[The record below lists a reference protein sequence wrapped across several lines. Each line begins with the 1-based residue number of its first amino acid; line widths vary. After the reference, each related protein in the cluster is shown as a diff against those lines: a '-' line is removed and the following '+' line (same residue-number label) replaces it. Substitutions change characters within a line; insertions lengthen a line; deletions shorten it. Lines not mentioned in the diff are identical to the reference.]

1 MKSSQQFALLC
12 GSFLL
17 GGAAAFSTQQ
27 QIQTTITSRTPTT
40 LSATVN
46 IDESIP
52 RDVWTMDAYMTD
64 CGVQRADGVG
74 IYDSSIEN
82 QVEGTDYSLM
92 TQADIAAGS
101 PVLCVPAN
109 MVLSSKDIR
118 EGELNG
124 IVDPAEEYLD
134 IMGVDKKELPMFHL
148 FLKILIE
155 FEKGE
160 DSPWFPWLDS
170 LPRRFF
176 NGASMTRE

>member
-1 MKSSQQFALLC
+1 MKSPQQFTLLW

-17 GGAAAFSTQQ
+17 GGAAAFSQQ
-27 QIQTTITSRTPTT
+27 QIQTTSPSRTPLS
-40 LSATVN
+40 LSAVTVN

-52 RDVWTMDAYMTD
+52 RDVWTMDNYMTN
-64 CGVQRADGVG
+64 CGVQRAEGVA

-82 QVEGTDYSLM
+82 QEEGTDYSLM
-92 TQADIAAGS
+92 TQNDIPAQS

-109 MVLSSKDIR
+109 MILSSKDIR

-124 IVDPAEEYLD
+124 IVEPAEEYLE
-134 IMGVDKKELPMFHL
+134 IMGVSKKELPMFHL
-148 FLKILIE
+148 FLKVLIE

-160 DSPWFPWLDS
+160 ESPWFPWLDS

-176 NGASMTRE
+176 NGASMTRT